1 MNPHKTSKNLTSRAL
16 LGATAFTLGLAMHAA
31 RGGSISYN
39 FSENATN
46 QQLDTTTPKG
56 PLNTSFWNDSNTEG
70 APASGSETAL
80 VDDTGTATSVAINW
94 NSSNTWYNGSGT
106 GSENARIVVGYLDD
120 GGSGVNV
127 NLTDI
132 PWARYNVYGIVG
144 SDQGGGTEY
153 TTADFNVNGTWAFP
167 TPQNQLD
174 NSGSAGAAG
183 DSTLSTATVN
193 VTPGALTGS
202 SDPAFSYNNQST
214 QIPYAAALN
223 PAGSFTVE
231 CWINPTDLT
240 AANRVLVQAMIN
252 GQNPSNADDRSG
264 WAFRQNGDTL
274 TFLVGGTGPAGGSV
288 FYTTT
293 ATTPAGVLTA
303 GAWQHVAASYDSATM
318 NISIYVNGVEV
329 LDTTA
334 TEALI
339 PNYAAPLIFGNRGYG
354 GWGYVGAMD
363 EVAIYPSA
371 LPQATLAAHHANG
384 IDAGRATPYPTL
396 IQASSPIGYWTGA
409 TFVTEGTPGTAPA
422 FNHWLA
428 AGQEWKR
435 IKHTTG
441 QRGNFWKLSGI
452 SGATCTIQAQPRQ
465 GDNRASLAAVII
477 EEFVIPDKFV
487 QTGDDVFAEAALG
500 SGLVSE
506 FRPGVD
512 LAEISISGGLST
524 AATHQIAI
532 IPSLDTP
539 SGTYKLIDYKG
550 SIGGAGFAGLELAPT
565 GSSRLGLTLVDNV
578 AEGSVDLL
586 YTAPE
591 PVVWAGT
598 PSSATWDTGTST
610 NWTLESGGTP
620 TSYQPFDMVKFDDT
634 AGTGTVAISGEKA
647 PLSIEINNE
656 TLDYSLTGDAIT
668 GSTGIVKTGAAAL
681 TLVGNHSFTGELLVA
696 GGKATIGDGTTGAL
710 APDAS
715 VFVAGGAEIELK
727 LPGGSTFATEVV
739 NEGNLS
745 LTGTGEAVLS
755 GAISGGGGILLD
767 RTAPVTMSEG
777 GNEGNIVI
785 ASGTT
790 LLATGGSWAESFL
803 GPLGGSITVEGGA
816 SMETGVH
823 SLGGLGAAFNQ
834 PAITLEEDSL
844 WVLNAEQYLDAANLV
859 LFGGT
864 VEIAANDLRMYGGV
878 LAAGESTAGSLIT
891 GGTVNFFGDVTLS
904 VEDGPAADDLT
915 IASNLAENEA
925 SRALEK
931 IGNGTLVL
939 DGSSAVTGMLT
950 VTQGTLKGNGSL
962 TGGLTIAAGTTL
974 APGNSIGTF
983 SAGSAV
989 IGGTLEIEYD
999 GSAPA
1004 AIDTLAVAGALDVT
1018 GATLNLTALGGALTG
1033 DVYPVATAGSVT
1045 GTFATA
1051 TGVPAGYDLTYLSG
1065 GIYLLKSGVN
1075 PYGDWA
1081 ASYSLAGDDALST
1094 ADPDQ
1099 DGIANAI
1106 EFVLGM
1112 DPTETGDY
1120 DLMPLGT
1127 VEGDLFV
1134 FNFPRRDNSTLYG
1147 PVVEYGSDLGG
1158 WTTATAGSP
1167 AGTPVVIETVE
1178 DGFGPGLDAITVKV
1192 PRSLAQG
1199 DKLFARLTVT
1209 IP

>member
-1 MNPHKTSKNLTSRAL
+1 MNSHKTSKNLTSRAL

-31 RGGSISYN
+31 RAGSISYN
-39 FSENATN
+39 FSQNADN
-46 QQLDTTTPKG
+46 QQLDSVTPKG
-56 PLNTSFWNDSNTEG
+56 PLNSSFWNDSNAEG

-80 VDDTGTATSVAINW
+80 VDDTGAATSAAISW
-94 NSSNTWYNGSGT
+94 NSSNTWSNGSGT

-120 GGSGVNV
+120 GGSGPGIS
-127 NLTDI
+127 LTNI

-153 TTADFNVNGTWAFP
+153 TTADFNVNGNWVFP

-174 NSGSAGAAG
+174 NSGSTGDAG
-183 DSTLSTATVN
+183 DSTLNTGTVG
-193 VTPGALTGS
+193 VTPGALAGS
-202 SDPAFSYNNQST
+202 SDPAFSYAAQST
-214 QIPYAAALN
+214 RIPYAAALN

-240 AANRVLVQAMIN
+240 AGNRILIQAMIN
-252 GQNPSNADDRSG
+252 GENPGNGDDRSG
-264 WAFRQNGDTL
+264 WALRQNGDAL

-293 ATTPAGVLTA
+293 ATTPAGAITA
-303 GAWQHVAASYDSATM
+303 GSWQHVAVTYDSSTL
-318 NISIYVNGVEV
+318 NISIYVNGTEV
-329 LDTTA
+329 LDATA
-334 TEALI
+334 AEALI
-339 PNYAAPLIFGNRGYG
+339 TNYAAPVIIGNRGYG
-354 GWGYVGAMD
+354 GWGFVGSMD

-371 LPQATLAAHHANG
+371 LPQATIASHHANG
-384 IDAGRATPYPTL
+384 IDAGRTTPYSTL
-396 IQASSPIGYWTGA
+396 IQASSPVGYWTGSS
-409 TFVTEGTPGTAPA
+409 FVTETSPGTAPA

-435 IKHTTG
+435 IKPATG
-441 QRGNFWKLSGI
+441 QRGNYWKLSGI
-452 SGATCTIQAQPRQ
+452 SGATCTIQGQPRQ
-465 GDNRASLAAVII
+465 GDNRTSISAVII
-477 EEFVIPDKFV
+477 EEFVVPDKLV
-487 QTGDDVFAEAALG
+487 QTGDDIFAEAALG
-500 SGLVSE
+500 AGLVSE
-506 FRPGVD
+506 FRPGID
-512 LAEISISGGLST
+512 LAEIGTPGGLST

-532 IPSLDTP
+532 IPSLDTE

-550 SIGGAGFAGLELAPT
+550 TIGGSGFAGLALAPT

-578 AEGSVDLL
+578 EDSSVDVI

-591 PVVWAGT
+591 PVVWAGS

-634 AGTGTVAISGEKA
+634 AATGTVAISGDKA
-647 PLSIEINNE
+647 PLSIEFNNE

-668 GSTGIVKTGAAAL
+668 GSTGILKTGAAAL
-681 TLVGNHSFTGELLVA
+681 ALTGDHVFTGELLIA
-696 GGKATIGDGTTGAL
+696 GGKVTLGDGTTGSL
-710 APDAS
+710 SPDAS
-715 VFVAGGAEIELK
+715 VFVAGGSELELM
-727 LPGGSTFATEVV
+727 LPAGSTFATAVA
-739 NEGNLS
+739 NDGNLS
-745 LTGTGEAVLS
+745 LTGTGEALLGS
-755 GAISGGGGILLD
+755 AISGGGSILLD
-767 RTAPVTMSEG
+767 RSAPVTMSEG

-790 LLATGGSWAESFL
+790 LLATGGSWAESFF
-803 GPLGGSITVEGGA
+803 GPAAGTITVEGGA
-816 SMETGVH
+816 SLETNVH

-834 PAITLEEDSL
+834 PAITLEEGSL
-844 WVLNAEQYLDAANLV
+844 WVLKAEQYLDAANLV

-864 VEIAANDLRMYGGV
+864 VEIETNDLRMYGGV
-878 LAAGESTAGSLIT
+878 LAAGESGTGSAIT
-891 GGTVNFFGDVTLS
+891 GGTVNFFGDVTLF

-915 IASNLAENEA
+915 IASNLVENEA
-925 SRALEK
+925 SRTLEK
-931 IGNGTLVL
+931 IGEGTLVL
-939 DGSSAVTGMLT
+939 DGNSAVTGMFT
-950 VTQGTLKGNGSL
+950 VTQGTLKGGGSL
-962 TGGLTIAAGTTL
+962 AGGLSTAAGTTL

-1004 AIDTLAVAGALDVT
+1004 AIDTLAVAGTLDVT
-1018 GATLNLTALGGALTG
+1018 GAALNFTALGGALTA
-1033 DVYPVATAGSVT
+1033 DVYPVATAGGVT
-1045 GTFATA
+1045 GTFASV
-1051 TGVPAGYDLTYLSG
+1051 TGTPAGYDLSYLSG
-1065 GIYLLKSGVN
+1065 GVFLLKSGVN

-1081 ASYSLAGDDALST
+1081 AGYSLAGEDALSG

-1106 EFVLGM
+1106 EFVIGA
-1112 DPTETGDY
+1112 DPTESGDH

-1127 VEGDLFV
+1127 VEGEYFV
-1134 FNFPRRDNSTLYG
+1134 FNFPRRDSSALYG
-1147 PVVEYGSDLGG
+1147 PVVQYGSDLGG
-1158 WTTATAGSP
+1158 WETAAAGSP
-1167 AGTPVVIETVE
+1167 AATPVVVETVE

-1192 PRSLAQG
+1192 PRALAQG